1 MGTLV
6 QDVKYGVR
14 MLLKNRGFTAVA
26 VLTLALGIGAN
37 TAVFSVVNGVLLRP
51 LPFPEPDRLVWMQS
65 ASLGASNW
73 SGGPLSP
80 PDFKDIREQNK
91 SFDHLAAFIENPSTL
106 AGAGEPERVSAA
118 AVSADFFD
126 LLGATPVIGRT
137 FLAEDEQ
144 VVMPQVLILSYGLWQ
159 RRYGGDPGIVG
170 KNMTVDGKSLTVVG
184 VMPLG
189 FKFPEDAELWNPL
202 PFKAPGMS
210 VRRFHF
216 LSVVGRLKKGVSLSQ
231 SQADITAICRTLE
244 RQYPAS
250 NTDYGT
256 QVIPLEENLVGSLRP
271 TFTVLLVAVGFVLL
285 IACANVASLLL
296 ARATARQKE
305 IAVRA
310 SLGAGTLRMVR
321 QLLTESVL
329 LALLGGGLGIL
340 LAIWGID
347 FLIRLNPADIPRL
360 NEVNING
367 TVLGFTLGLS
377 VLTGLIFGV
386 APAMKSARLDL
397 TETLK
402 EGGRGSST
410 GRGRHRLHSILVAAE
425 VAVAFVLLIGAGLML
440 RSFQRLGKVDPGFDP
455 SNVVTMQVPLPFGS
469 KADAPKWA
477 EFFRQLVDRVK
488 NVPGVQSVGAISELP
503 LSGQLND
510 TSFTIDGQA
519 PPPNGQGYFAQQ
531 PRVTPDYFKAFGIP
545 LMKGRFF
552 TDQDGPN
559 SAKVVIVSDSLARR
573 YFPKEDPIGKHIT
586 IDFDEPF
593 DCEIVGVV
601 GSIRHYS
608 LQSRLALEMYVPE
621 SQKPEAQLNVV
632 VRSASAPSAIGAAVK
647 KEVQTLNSDLPVYQ
661 IRTMEQVIAS
671 SVARPRLRTLLLA
684 IFSSVA
690 LILAAAGIYG
700 VMSYSVSQRTHEIGI
715 RMALG
720 ARQNDVLKLV
730 VGRGLLLALIGIG
743 VGLGLAFGV
752 TRFIASLLFGVRP
765 TDPLTFSCIAGLL
778 AGVALLASYIP
789 ARRATKVD
797 PMVALRYE

>member
-1 MGTLV
+1 MGTLL
-6 QDVKYGVR
+6 QDVNYGVR

-51 LPFPEPDRLVWMQS
+51 LPFPEPDKLLWMQS

-80 PDFKDIREQNK
+80 PDFKDIRDQNK
-91 SFDHLAAFIENPSTL
+91 SFDHLAAFFDNPSIL
-106 AGAGEPERVSAA
+106 AGTGEPERVSAA
-118 AVSADFFD
+118 AVSMDFFET
-126 LLGATPVIGRT
+126 LGAKPFLGRT

-144 VVMPQVLILSYGLWQ
+144 VETPQVVILSHGLWQ
-159 RRYGGDPGIVG
+159 RRFGGDPGIIG
-170 KNMTVDGKSLTVVG
+170 KNMTVNAISLTVVG
-184 VMPLG
+184 VMAQG
-189 FKFPEDAELWNPL
+189 FKFPEDSELWNPI
-202 PFKAPGMS
+202 PFKNSGMV

-216 LSVVGRLKKGVSLSQ
+216 LSVVGRLKQGVSLQQSQ
-231 SQADITAICRTLE
+231 SDITSICRSLE
-244 RQYPAS
+244 RLYPAS
-250 NTDYGT
+250 NTDYGA
-256 QVIPLEENLVGSLRP
+256 QVISLEESLVGSLKP
-271 TFTVLLVAVGFVLL
+271 TLTVLLVAVGFVLL

-296 ARATARQKE
+296 ARASARQKE

-329 LALLGGGLGIL
+329 LSLLGGGLGIF
-340 LAIWGID
+340 LAIWGIE
-347 FLIRLNPADIPRL
+347 FLISLNPADIPRL
-360 NEVNING
+360 NEVSVNG

-377 VLTGLIFGV
+377 VLTGMIFGV
-386 APAMKSARLDL
+386 APALKSARLDL

-402 EGGRGSST
+402 EGGRGSSS

-440 RSFQRLGKVDPGFDP
+440 RSFQQLGNVNPGFDP
-455 SNVVTMQVPLPFGS
+455 SNVVTMQLPLPFVN

-477 EFFRQLVDRVK
+477 EFYRQLVDRVK
-488 NVPGVQSVGAISELP
+488 NLPGVQYVGGISELP

-545 LMKGRFF
+545 LMKGRYF
-552 TDQDGPN
+552 TNQDDAN

-573 YFPKEDPIGKHIT
+573 YFSKVDPIGKHIT
-586 IDFDEPF
+586 IDFDVPF

-601 GSIRHYS
+601 GSIRQYTLS
-608 LQSRLALEMYVPE
+608 SGLTLAMYVPE
-621 SQKPEAQLNVV
+621 AQKPQPQLNIV
-632 VRSASAPSAIGAAVK
+632 VRSTGDPLVIAAAVK

-661 IRTMEQVIAS
+661 IRTMEQVISS

-684 IFSSVA
+684 IFSTVA

-720 ARQNDVLKLV
+720 ARRNDVLKMV
-730 VGRGLLLALIGIG
+730 VGKGLLLALIGIG
-743 VGLGLAFGV
+743 VGLGVAFGV

-765 TDPLTFSCIAGLL
+765 TDPITFACIAGLL

-789 ARRATKVD
+789 ARRATRVD